1 MSVASGHPT
10 DADRS
15 HRAATSPR
23 SAKLFFDSRPRVAT
37 ASGGTVHRSSPRVGA
52 LVLLPWLIAAGCG
65 VDSAPDAPAD
75 VTPGADAQ
83 PVDGGSATPTLDGGS
98 TAPALDGSPA
108 PGLDGGSTAPG
119 LDGGSTAPA
128 LDRGSTDPI
137 DHGAPTDATP
147 DQAALAD
154 AAAEADATPADARP
168 PDAAPHPIPP
178 APVDGPPAWYDVEI
192 LARFPH
198 DPAAFTQGL
207 VYDGGLLYESTGLRG
222 ESTVRIVRLE
232 TGAILRRHDLAAR
245 FFGEGLARVGDRL
258 VQLTWQSGEGFVYDR
273 ATLAPIDR
281 FGYAGEGWG
290 LAFDGARL
298 VMSDGTARLRFLDP
312 DSYAEIGEVTVR
324 DEGRPVERL
333 NELEVIDGEVFA
345 NVWFTDLI
353 ARIDPRDG
361 RVAGWIDLSAIRPPE
376 VRDGDVLNGIAWD
389 AAGRRLLVTGKRWPV
404 IYAVRLVPR

>member
-37 ASGGTVHRSSPRVGA
+37 AGGGTVHRSPPRVGA
-52 LVLLPWLIAAGCG
+52 LVLLPWLIAVGCG
-65 VDSAPDAPAD
+65 VDPVPADLTPDA
-75 VTPGADAQ
+75 DAR
-83 PVDGGSATPTLDGGS
+83 PVDGS
-98 TAPALDGSPA
+98 TAPALDGGSPA
-108 PGLDGGSTAPG
+108 PTLDGST
-119 LDGGSTAPA
+119 TPA
-128 LDRGSTDPI
+128 LDRGPI
-137 DHGAPTDATP
+137 HPTLDHGAPTDATP

-154 AAAEADATPADARP
+154 ATAEPDATPADARP

-178 APVDGPPAWYDVEI
+178 APADGPPAWYDVEI

-207 VYDGGLLYESTGLRG
+207 VYDDGLLYESTGLRG

-245 FFGEGLARVGDRL
+245 YFGEGLARVDDRL

-281 FGYAGEGWG
+281 FAYAGEGWG

-298 VMSDGTARLRFLDP
+298 VMSDGTARLRFLHP

-324 DEGRPVERL
+324 DAGRPVDRL

-345 NVWFTDLI
+345 NVWFTDHI

-376 VRDGDVLNGIAWD
+376 VRGEDVLNGIAWD